1 LLAASGFPCLQY
13 LLLIKNKI
21 KMKSL
26 IILAISAITFAS
38 CNNSDNKSAD
48 NKSTQ
53 PTSVPVDKKMADV
66 TEKQQANTATPAN
79 TVSVK
84 EILND
89 YLQMKNAFAKD
100 NDKDAATA
108 GNEMVKAFASF
119 NKTALTADQAKI
131 FNDIQDDAK
140 EHAEHIGSNAGNIKH
155 QREHFDMLSKDIY
168 QLVKTFGAGQNLY
181 YDHCP
186 MYNDGKGA
194 NWLSETKEIANPYLG
209 KSMPTCGSVKEEL
222 K

>member
-1 LLAASGFPCLQY
+1 
-13 LLLIKNKI
+13 
-21 KMKSL
+21 MKSL
-26 IILAISAITFAS
+26 IIIAVSAITFAS

-53 PTSVPVDKKMADV
+53 PTSAEVDKKMAEV
-66 TEKQQANTATPAN
+66 TEKQQADTATPAT
-79 TVSVK
+79 TVSIK
-84 EILND
+84 EILD
-89 YLQMKNAFAKD
+89 GYLKIKNAFAKD
-100 NDKDAATA
+100 NDKDAAMA
-108 GNEMVKAFASF
+108 GNEMVKAFAGF
-119 NKTALTADQAKI
+119 NKAALTTDEAKI
-131 FNDIQDDAK
+131 YNDIEDDAR

-168 QLVKTFGAGQNLY
+168 QLVKTFGGGQKLY

-194 NWLSETKEIANPYLG
+194 NWVSETKEIANPYLG
-209 KSMPTCGSVKEEL
+209 KSMPTCGTVKEEL

>member
-1 LLAASGFPCLQY
+1 
-13 LLLIKNKI
+13 
-21 KMKSL
+21 MKSL
-26 IILAISAITFAS
+26 IILAALAITFAS

-53 PTSVPVDKKMADV
+53 PTSAEVDKKMAEV
-66 TEKQQANTATPAN
+66 TEKQQANTATPATT
-79 TVSVK
+79 TVSIK
-84 EILND
+84 EILD
-89 YLQMKNAFAKD
+89 GYLKMKNAFAKD

-108 GNEMVKAFASF
+108 GNEMVNAFAGF
-119 NKTALTADQAKI
+119 NKAALTADQAKI
-131 FNDIQDDAK
+131 YNDIQDDAK

-155 QREHFDMLSKDIY
+155 QREHFDMLSKDMY

-194 NWLSETKEIANPYLG
+194 DWLSETKDIVNPYLG
-209 KSMPTCGSVKEEL
+209 KKMPTCGTVKEEL